1 MGQARRLLRSIDQA
15 SVQIALRNAAKRW
28 RKYLHRAARER
39 LARQEHALGKRDMVG
54 MQEPNRARSAQRAAT
69 REN

>member
-39 LARQEHALGKRDMVG
+39 LARQEHAMVDL
-54 MQEPNRARSAQRAAT
+54 QEPNRARSEQRAAT

>member
-39 LARQEHALGKRDMVG
+39 LARQERAMVDL
-54 MQEPNRARSAQRAAT
+54 QEPNRACSAQRAAT

>member
-1 MGQARRLLRSIDQA
+1 
-15 SVQIALRNAAKRW
+15 VQIALRNAAKRW

-39 LARQEHALGKRDMVG
+39 LARQEHALGKRDMVDL
-54 MQEPNRARSAQRAAT
+54 QEPNRARSEQRAAT